1 MLAARHRLV
10 GVGAWIL
17 NANPGVIQMGIAIAA
32 ALLLGG
38 QVIYT
43 SEDTL
48 DQWENHLLESKWTL
62 TDKETGAPRMV
73 LVLKYFSPNHRI
85 FELTMFHDCT
95 PGKPWVETWTGT
107 YKTEARRSEDKTND
121 ARDAVK
127 LIRLRA
133 EQHWYP
139 VDSEPYWWPP
149 DGRGLAKVG
158 HWLLE
163 KGLIHWTDI
172 LSHIDWVERKEFKEF
187 FAELIF
193 DAPFMALEPPI
204 PAEDV
209 RFFLRSDEVKN
220 IGWWQIGT
228 EYVFSPMRKR

>member
-1 MLAARHRLV
+1 
-10 GVGAWIL
+10 
-17 NANPGVIQMGIAIAA
+17 MGFAIAA

-38 QVIYT
+38 QGVYT

-62 TDKETGAPRMV
+62 TDKETGAPRLV

-107 YKTEARRSEDKTND
+107 YKTEARRSEDKKDD

-127 LIRLRA
+127 LVRLRA

-149 DGRGLAKVG
+149 DGRGPAKVG

-172 LSHIDWVERKEFKEF
+172 VSHIDWVERKEFKEF

-193 DAPFMALEPPI
+193 DAPFMALESPI
-204 PAEDV
+204 PPENV

-228 EYVFSPMRKR
+228 EYVLSPVRKR